1 MSTRNFIRVVV
12 VAALAAWPGVETYR
26 YFQAQKQRDAAQQ
39 QETYIGTR
47 LAQLK
52 SKHARLAKTDSDNA
66 VQPVVNKP

>member
-1 MSTRNFIRVVV
+1 MSTKTLIRVVV
-12 VAALAAWPGVETYR
+12 VAALAAWPCVETYR

-39 QETYIGTR
+39 QEAYMATR

-52 SKHARLAKTDSDNA
+52 SKQAHLARTGSDNA

>member
-1 MSTRNFIRVVV
+1 MSTKTFIRVVV

-39 QETYIGTR
+39 QEAYMGAR

-52 SKHARLAKTDSDNA
+52 SKHAHLAKAGSENA